1 LNELINI
8 LATACRK
15 VSPDIDK
22 MQAGSIQNPGRA
34 HPLDIFWR
42 ARIPQTRY
50 LLTICKNY

>member
-8 LATACRK
+8 PPTACRK
-15 VSPDIDK
+15 ILPDIDK